1 LGLCTHEYL
10 AEQVALCGSSG
21 SGKSTTIA
29 LLERFYDPT
38 TARKRN
44 PVCAIFIQQNDDR
57 FTKTG
62 SGQTQEQ
69 LIEGAS
75 RFLQGEG
82 GGGGGVV
89 PAPANIGVKRL
100 KLRLPGSARKSQKRF
115 RDTLRFKFPAVL
127 ARFQPFQRSNGR
139 SEWGDHPV

>member
-1 LGLCTHEYL
+1 M
-10 AEQVALCGSSG
+10 CGSSG

-69 LIEGAS
+69 LIEGGS

-89 PAPANIGVKRL
+89 ELDGHDIKTLSLSCLRGSMSLVSQEPRLFAGSVADNIACKKRHI
-100 KLRLPGSARKSQKRF
+100 RLPARLPACLHACQPARQLQLL
-115 RDTLRFKFPAVL
+115 LRCT
-127 ARFQPFQRSNGR
+127 S
-139 SEWGDHPV
+139 D